1 MIWIIGGTVETKI
14 LAEKIKDLDNF
25 IISCATESER
35 EFISQDKLQVGRM
48 DCSAMEKFL
57 AKHKIRLIVDLSH
70 PYALIVS
77 KNARKLAKRNNIRY
91 IRYIRQRTDNYE
103 NTIYLESFNAA
114 LEYIKGIKGICFFTT
129 GSKNLKDFESIR
141 KGNRFIYRVL
151 PAMESI
157 EECKKNNVKM
167 KDIVAILGPF
177 SLEYN
182 KTMFQEYKADYVIM
196 KDSGK
201 EGGTEEKILA
211 CHELGIVPI
220 IIGREDEEGIG
231 DLDIIEDSIRSLQ

>member
-35 EFISQDKLQVGRM
+35 EFINQDKLQVGRM
-48 DCSAMEKFL
+48 DCSAMDDFA

-70 PYALIVS
+70 PYALKVS
-77 KNARKLAKRNNIRY
+77 KNAKIVAKRNNIRY
-91 IRYIRQRTDNYE
+91 IRYIRQRIDNYE
-103 NTIYLESFNAA
+103 NTIYLKSFSAA
-114 LEYIKGIKGICFFTT
+114 LEYLKGIKGICFFTT

-211 CHELGIVPI
+211 CRELGIVPI
-220 IIGREDEEGIG
+220 IIGREDEEGIE
-231 DLDIIEDSIRSLQ
+231 DLDIIEDSIRSFQ